1 MEQALN
7 LQLFYTEIVGF
18 IISVLACALL
28 SFLETSITALRL
40 FKLKELEMRLNKY
53 KSLLSTLEHSPHQ
66 VLVTIL
72 IASNIANVTAA
83 ALITNVMETLFAQ
96 LNLSGSLGFS
106 LGIGIATTAILVFG
120 EIIPKGFAKV
130 HGEKL
135 FSSTLWITNVIY
147 YSFYPLVI
155 ILMKF
160 SNFVVALFGG
170 SGEMSEY
177 ITSERELIFLIEY
190 ISEKGLME
198 REKTEMLQRVFK
210 LGSKQVKEI
219 MVPAID
225 IIMIDSQTPL
235 QEALEVFSQYQFS
248 RLPVYE
254 GKIDN
259 IIGMVH
265 QKDIFVLLS
274 KGQEKPVKELVRPI
288 LFIPESMKINQLLRE
303 FRQERK
309 HIAIVLNEYGII
321 TGLVT
326 LEDVL
331 EEIVGEISDEYEA
344 ITEKVIAL
352 ESGGWLADGSVDL
365 ETISKLL
372 GIRFEDAADII
383 TLGGF
388 LTAQLQHL
396 PKKGEIVSYKGYQ
409 FYIQKASTRRV
420 SQVLI
425 YHNGN
430 QILTKS

>member
-1 MEQALN
+1 MESETLS
-7 LQLFYTEIVGF
+7 LHLFYTQLFGF
-18 IISVLACALL
+18 FIALLGCALC
-28 SFLETSITALRL
+28 SYLETSITALRL
-40 FKLKELEMRLNKY
+40 FKLKELEATLKKY
-53 KSLLSTLEHSPHQ
+53 KSLLYTLEHSPHQ
-66 VLVTIL
+66 VLITIL

-106 LGIGIATTAILVFG
+106 VGIGIATTAILIFG
-120 EIIPKGFAKV
+120 EIIPKNIAKV

-135 FSSTLWITNVIY
+135 FSSTLWITNIIY
-147 YSFYPLVI
+147 YSLYPFVTV
-155 ILMKF
+155 LMRF
-160 SNFVVALFGG
+160 SNMIVALFGG
-170 SGEMSEY
+170 RPESGEY
-177 ITSERELIFLIEY
+177 ITSERELLFLIKY

-198 REKTEMLQRVFK
+198 REKTEMLQSIFK

-225 IIMIDSQTPL
+225 IVMISAETPL
-235 QEALEVFSQYQFS
+235 KEALEVFSQYQFS
-248 RLPVYE
+248 RLPVYQD
-254 GKIDN
+254 KVDN

-274 KGQEKPVKELVRPI
+274 KGQEKPVKELVRPV

-309 HIAIVLNEYGII
+309 HMAIVLNEYGII

-344 ITEKVIAL
+344 ITQKIIAL

-365 ETISKLL
+365 ETVSKLL
-372 GIRFEDAADII
+372 NIDFEDVNDVV

-388 LTAQLQHL
+388 LTAMLQHL
-396 PKKGEIVSYKGYQ
+396 PKKGEAVEYKGFQ
-409 FYIQKASTRRV
+409 FFVQKTSPRRV

-425 YHNGN
+425 YR
-430 QILTKS
+430 IDKSV